1 MFQLRN
7 KLNTFVVSS
16 EMSQLLSEHAHKLL
30 APVSNVLQS
39 KKNVKN
45 KAIDDKDRLS
55 KPRSQIKGIELLRNP
70 SLFKVGLNKTQ
81 K

>member
-7 KLNTFVVSS
+7 KLNTFVVSN
-16 EMSQLLSEHAHKLL
+16 EMSQLLSEHAQKFL

-70 SLFKVGLNKTQ
+70 SLFKVSLY
-81 K
+81 